1 MFVRFIIEW
10 DNDGTSGVNE
20 RVLSALLNEMDGIQE
35 RKDVL
40 IVGCTNRPD
49 QIDDALLR
57 PGTVYNFVSL

>member
-1 MFVRFIIEW
+1 MFIVEW
-10 DNDGTSGVNE
+10 DSDGTSGVNE
-20 RVLSALLNEMDGIQE
+20 RVLSTLLNEMDGIQE

>member
-1 MFVRFIIEW
+1 M
-10 DNDGTSGVNE
+10 NE

-57 PGTVYNFVSL
+57 SGKV